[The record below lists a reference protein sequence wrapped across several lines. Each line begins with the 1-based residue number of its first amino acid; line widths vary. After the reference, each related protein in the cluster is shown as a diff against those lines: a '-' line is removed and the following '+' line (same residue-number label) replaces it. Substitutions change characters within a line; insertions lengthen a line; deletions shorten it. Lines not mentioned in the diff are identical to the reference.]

1 LDELEELRNDA
12 FENAKIS
19 KYKMKALH
27 DKHIFRK
34 SFHVG
39 QKVLLYNS

>member
-19 KYKMKALH
+19 KHKMKA
-27 DKHIFRK
+27 FA
-34 SFHVG
+34 
-39 QKVLLYNS
+39 